1 MRPQARPIEFQSY
14 GTKEVVNYSAIANKA
29 KQLSDNV
36 RTVAFDQVNDSITF
50 KSSLIHDKPP
60 VSIKP
65 SDNSI
70 NNVSSINYTDGS
82 TITGITS
89 DSSKFTL
96 KPRK

>member
-29 KQLSDNV
+29 KQLSDNI

-70 NNVSSINYTDGS
+70 NNVSSINLYS
-82 TITGITS
+82 V
-89 DSSKFTL
+89 SSL
-96 KPRK
+96 CNLA